1 MLKIVVKLTVALDVV
16 VDTVEVD
23 TGSVV
28 AGILTS

>member
-16 VDTVEVD
+16 VDIVEVD

>member
-16 VDTVEVD
+16 VDTVEMD

>member
-16 VDTVEVD
+16 VDTVNVD

-28 AGILTS
+28 DPNKLV